1 MRKNMSKG
9 KRTAEEIFNNLAS
22 TIRSSHDQ
30 EISEEESRKL
40 ARNFIR
46 FCQRFIEIRLRIDE
60 EKEPTTK
67 D

>member
-1 MRKNMSKG
+1 MSKG

>member
-1 MRKNMSKG
+1 MNKD
-9 KRTAEEIFNNLAS
+9 KRTPEEIFNNLAS

-30 EISEEESRKL
+30 EISEEES
-40 ARNFIR
+40 RNFIR

>member
-1 MRKNMSKG
+1 MRENMNKD

-46 FCQRFIEIRLRIDE
+46 FCQRFIEIQLRIDE

>member
-1 MRKNMSKG
+1 MNKD

-46 FCQRFIEIRLRIDE
+46 FCQRFIEIQLRIDE